1 MENLELNLLASTL
14 KSKNWEKIKNFI
26 TPQMFPKEWRSI
38 AQAITE
44 AHLRYENIEVLDNQ
58 AVLAVHKMMFP
69 AMPDS
74 KDEDAKQLIGSLC
87 NVPDMDDGLAYD
99 YAKTFWERSMAKL
112 IGEKAVQ
119 FWVGDDPNA
128 FADIAKL
135 MDRVTNNSMEGHE
148 TFTIVKDTFEELM
161 ESTSKPPEFLFGVP
175 TLEDHLPGMNRG
187 DFGIIFARPEVG
199 KTSFCSHLVAQ
210 YLAQGKKVHYWANEE
225 LAKKVKLRITT
236 AFFGV
241 DKHTLVENKHDYKET
256 YDSVIG
262 SNLVVIDSVGT
273 DITEL
278 GSFTALNKPDV
289 ILIDQLDKVNVGGT
303 FARNDEKL
311 RAIYTGTRELAK
323 RRNCSIIAISQA
335 SADAHNRLEISFD
348 MMENSKTGKAAEADL
363 VIGIGKRNDLGE
375 ASERT
380 ICVSKNKIT
389 GWHGTIHCN
398 INDRLSRYVV

>member
-175 TLEDHLPGMNRG
+175 TLEEHLPGMNRG

-241 DKHTLVENKHDYKET
+241 DKYTLVENKHDYKET

-289 ILIDQLDKVNVGGT
+289 ILIDQLDKVKINGDFG
-303 FARNDEKL
+303 RGDERLKEL
-311 RAIYTGTRELAK
+311 YVSGRERAK
-323 RRNCSIIAISQA
+323 RNECLVWAVSQA
-335 SADAHNRLEISFD
+335 NYEAHQREIIDFS
-348 MMENSKTGKAAEADL
+348 MMDNSRTGKAGEAD
-363 VIGIGKRNDLGE
+363 VILGIGKGLGVE
-375 ASERT
+375 DNTRFLT
-380 ICVSKNKIT
+380 ISKNKVN
-389 GWHGTIHCN
+389 GWHGTAHAFLDIATGKY
-398 INDRLSRYVV
+398 YV

>member
-14 KSKNWEKIKNFI
+14 KTKNWEKIKNFI

-44 AHLRYENIEVLDNQ
+44 AHLRYENIDVLDDK

-87 NVPDMDDGLAYD
+87 NVPDMDDDLAYD

-241 DKHTLVENKHDYKET
+241 DKYTLAENKHDYKET

-262 SNLVVIDSVGT
+262 DNLVVIDSVGT

-289 ILIDQLDKVNVGGT
+289 ILIDQLDKVKIGGD
-303 FARNDEKL
+303 FGRGDERLKEL
-311 RAIYTGTRELAK
+311 YVSGRELAK
-323 RRNCSIIAISQA
+323 RNDCLVWAVSQA
-335 SADAHNRLEISFD
+335 NYEAHQREIIDFS
-348 MMENSKTGKAAEADL
+348 MMDNSRTGKAGEAD
-363 VIGIGKRNDLGE
+363 VILGIGKGLGVE
-375 ASERT
+375 DNTRFLT
-380 ICVSKNKIT
+380 ISKNKVN
-389 GWHGTIHCN
+389 GWHGTAHAFLDIATGKY
-398 INDRLSRYVV
+398 YV

>member
-175 TLEDHLPGMNRG
+175 TLEEHLPGMNRG

-241 DKHTLVENKHDYKET
+241 DKYTLAENKHDYKET

-289 ILIDQLDKVNVGGT
+289 ILIDQLDKVKINGDFG
-303 FARNDEKL
+303 RGDERLKEL
-311 RAIYTGTRELAK
+311 YVSGRELAK
-323 RRNCSIIAISQA
+323 RNDCLVWAVSQA
-335 SADAHNRLEISFD
+335 NYEAHQREIIDFS
-348 MMENSKTGKAAEADL
+348 MMDNSRTGKAGEAD
-363 VIGIGKRNDLGE
+363 VILGIGKGLGVE
-375 ASERT
+375 DNTRFLT
-380 ICVSKNKIT
+380 ISKNKVN
-389 GWHGTIHCN
+389 GWHGTAHAFLDIATGKY
-398 INDRLSRYVV
+398 YV

>member
-175 TLEDHLPGMNRG
+175 TLEEHLPGMNRG

-289 ILIDQLDKVNVGGT
+289 ILIDQLDKVKINGDFG
-303 FARNDEKL
+303 RGDERLKEL
-311 RAIYTGTRELAK
+311 YVSGRELAK
-323 RRNCSIIAISQA
+323 RNDCLVWAVSQA
-335 SADAHNRLEISFD
+335 NYEAHQREIIDFS
-348 MMENSKTGKAAEADL
+348 MMDNSRTGKAGEAD
-363 VIGIGKRNDLGE
+363 VILGIGKGLGVE
-375 ASERT
+375 DNTRFLT
-380 ICVSKNKIT
+380 ISKNKVN
-389 GWHGTIHCN
+389 GWHGTAHAFLDIATGKY
-398 INDRLSRYVV
+398 YV

>member
-14 KSKNWEKIKNFI
+14 KTKNWEKIKNFI

-44 AHLRYENIEVLDNQ
+44 AHLRYENIDVLDNQ

-87 NVPDMDDGLAYD
+87 NVPDMDDDLAYD

-289 ILIDQLDKVNVGGT
+289 ILIDQLDKVKIGGD
-303 FARNDEKL
+303 FGRGDERLKEL
-311 RAIYTGTRELAK
+311 YVSGRELAK
-323 RRNCSIIAISQA
+323 RNDCLVWAVSQA
-335 SADAHNRLEISFD
+335 NYEAHQREIIDFS
-348 MMENSKTGKAAEADL
+348 MMDNSRTGKAGEAD
-363 VIGIGKRNDLGE
+363 VILGIGKGLGVE
-375 ASERT
+375 DNTRFLT
-380 ICVSKNKIT
+380 ISKNKVN
-389 GWHGTIHCN
+389 GWHGTAHAFLDIATGKY
-398 INDRLSRYVV
+398 YV

>member
-241 DKHTLVENKHDYKET
+241 DKYTLAENKHDYKET

-289 ILIDQLDKVNVGGT
+289 ILIDQLDKVKINGDFG
-303 FARNDEKL
+303 RGDERLKEL
-311 RAIYTGTRELAK
+311 YVSGRELAK
-323 RRNCSIIAISQA
+323 RNDCLVWAVSQA
-335 SADAHNRLEISFD
+335 NYEAHQREIIDFS
-348 MMENSKTGKAAEADL
+348 MMDNSRTGKAGEAD
-363 VIGIGKRNDLGE
+363 VILGIGKGLGVE
-375 ASERT
+375 DNTRFLT
-380 ICVSKNKIT
+380 ISKNKVN
-389 GWHGTIHCN
+389 GWHGTAHAFLDIATGKY
-398 INDRLSRYVV
+398 YV

>member
-14 KSKNWEKIKNFI
+14 KTKNWEKIKNFI

-44 AHLRYENIEVLDNQ
+44 AHLRYENIDVLDDK

-87 NVPDMDDGLAYD
+87 NVPDMDDDLAYD

-175 TLEDHLPGMNRG
+175 TLEEHLPGMNRG

-241 DKHTLVENKHDYKET
+241 DKYTLAENKHDYKET

-262 SNLVVIDSVGT
+262 DNLVVIDSVGT

-289 ILIDQLDKVNVGGT
+289 ILIDQLDKVKIGGD
-303 FARNDEKL
+303 FGRGDERLKEL
-311 RAIYTGTRELAK
+311 YVSGRELAK
-323 RRNCSIIAISQA
+323 RNDCLVWAVSQA
-335 SADAHNRLEISFD
+335 NYEAHQREIIDFS
-348 MMENSKTGKAAEADL
+348 MMDNSRTGKAGEAD
-363 VIGIGKRNDLGE
+363 VILGIGKGLGVE
-375 ASERT
+375 DNTRFLT
-380 ICVSKNKIT
+380 ISKNKVN
-389 GWHGTIHCN
+389 GWHGTAHAFLDIATGKY
-398 INDRLSRYVV
+398 YV

>member
-14 KSKNWEKIKNFI
+14 KTKNWEKIKNFI

-44 AHLRYENIEVLDNQ
+44 AHLRYENIDVLDDK

-87 NVPDMDDGLAYD
+87 NVPDMDDDLAYD

-148 TFTIVKDTFEELM
+148 TFTIVKDTFEEVM

-289 ILIDQLDKVNVGGT
+289 ILIDQLDKVKIGGD
-303 FARNDEKL
+303 FGRGDERLKEL
-311 RAIYTGTRELAK
+311 YVSGRELAK
-323 RRNCSIIAISQA
+323 RNDCLVWAVSQA
-335 SADAHNRLEISFD
+335 NYEAHQREIIDFS
-348 MMENSKTGKAAEADL
+348 MMDNSRTGKAGEAD
-363 VIGIGKRNDLGE
+363 VILGIGKGLGVE
-375 ASERT
+375 DNTRFLT
-380 ICVSKNKIT
+380 ISKNKVN
-389 GWHGTIHCN
+389 GWHGTAHAFLDIATGKY
-398 INDRLSRYVV
+398 YV

>member
-14 KSKNWEKIKNFI
+14 KTKNWEKIKNFI

-44 AHLRYENIEVLDNQ
+44 AHLRYENIDVLDDK

-87 NVPDMDDGLAYD
+87 NVPDMDDDLAYD

-175 TLEDHLPGMNRG
+175 TLEEHLPGMNRG

-241 DKHTLVENKHDYKET
+241 DKYTLAENKHDYKET

-262 SNLVVIDSVGT
+262 DNLVVIDSVGT

-289 ILIDQLDKVNVGGT
+289 ILIDQLDKVKINGDFG
-303 FARNDEKL
+303 RGDERLKEL
-311 RAIYTGTRELAK
+311 YVSGRELAK
-323 RRNCSIIAISQA
+323 RNDCLVWAVSQA
-335 SADAHNRLEISFD
+335 NYEAHQREIIDFS
-348 MMENSKTGKAAEADL
+348 MMDNSRTGKAGEAD
-363 VIGIGKRNDLGE
+363 VILGIGKGLGVE
-375 ASERT
+375 DNTRFLT
-380 ICVSKNKIT
+380 ISKNKVN
-389 GWHGTIHCN
+389 GWHGTAHAFLDIATGKY
-398 INDRLSRYVV
+398 YV

>member
-87 NVPDMDDGLAYD
+87 NVPDMDDDLAYD

-175 TLEDHLPGMNRG
+175 TLEEHLSGMNRG

-241 DKHTLVENKHDYKET
+241 DKYTLAENKHDYKET

-289 ILIDQLDKVNVGGT
+289 ILIDQLDKVKIGGD
-303 FARNDEKL
+303 FGRGDERLKEL
-311 RAIYTGTRELAK
+311 YVSGRELAK
-323 RRNCSIIAISQA
+323 RNDCLVWAVSQA
-335 SADAHNRLEISFD
+335 NYEAHQREIIDFS
-348 MMENSKTGKAAEADL
+348 MMDNSRTGKAGEAD
-363 VIGIGKRNDLGE
+363 VILGIGKGLGVE
-375 ASERT
+375 DNTRFLT
-380 ICVSKNKIT
+380 ISKNKVN
-389 GWHGTIHCN
+389 GWHGTAHAFLDIATGKY
-398 INDRLSRYVV
+398 YV

>member
-1 MENLELNLLASTL
+1 MDNLELNLLASTL
-14 KSKNWEKIKNFI
+14 RTEHWEKIKNFI

-44 AHLRYENIEVLDNQ
+44 AHLKYDNIELLD
-58 AVLAVHKMMFP
+58 AKTVHAVHGMMFP

-74 KDEDAKQLIGSLC
+74 KGDEASELITSLC
-87 NVPDMDDGLAYD
+87 SVPEMDDNLAYD
-99 YAKTFWERSMAKL
+99 YAKKFWQRSMAKQ

-119 FWVGDDPNA
+119 FWVGDDENA
-128 FADIAKL
+128 FSDIAKL

-175 TLEDHLPGMNRG
+175 TLEEHLPGMNRG

-241 DKHTLVENKHDYKET
+241 DKYTLVENKHDYKET

-273 DITEL
+273 PITEL

-289 ILIDQLDKVNVGGT
+289 ILIDQLDKVKINGEFG
-303 FARNDEKL
+303 RGDERLKEL
-311 RAIYTGTRELAK
+311 YVAGRELAK
-323 RRNCSIIAISQA
+323 RNNCLVWAVSQA
-335 SADAHNRLEISFD
+335 NYEAHQREIIDFS
-348 MMENSKTGKAAEADL
+348 MMDNSRTGKAGEAD
-363 VIGIGKRNDLGE
+363 VILGIGKGLGVE
-375 ASERT
+375 DNTRFLT
-380 ICVSKNKIT
+380 ISKNKVN
-389 GWHGTIHCN
+389 GWHGTAHAFLDIATGKY
-398 INDRLSRYVV
+398 YV

>member
-1 MENLELNLLASTL
+1 MDNLELNLLASTL
-14 KSKNWEKIKNFI
+14 RTEHWEKIKNFI

-44 AHLRYENIEVLDNQ
+44 AHLKYDNIELLD
-58 AVLAVHKMMFP
+58 AKTVHAVHGMMFP

-74 KDEDAKQLIGSLC
+74 KGDEASELITSLC
-87 NVPDMDDGLAYD
+87 SVREMDDNLAYD
-99 YAKTFWERSMAKL
+99 YAKKFWQRSMAKQ

-119 FWVGDDPNA
+119 FWVGDDENA
-128 FADIAKL
+128 FSDIAKL

-175 TLEDHLPGMNRG
+175 TLEEHLPGMNRG

-241 DKHTLVENKHDYKET
+241 DKYTLVENKHDYKET

-273 DITEL
+273 PITEL

-289 ILIDQLDKVNVGGT
+289 ILIDQLDKVKINGDFG
-303 FARNDEKL
+303 RGDERLKEL
-311 RAIYTGTRELAK
+311 YVAGRELAK
-323 RRNCSIIAISQA
+323 RNNCLVWAVSQA
-335 SADAHNRLEISFD
+335 NYEAHQREIIDFS
-348 MMENSKTGKAAEADL
+348 MMDNSRTGKAGEAD
-363 VIGIGKRNDLGE
+363 VILGIGKGLGVE
-375 ASERT
+375 DNTRFLT
-380 ICVSKNKIT
+380 ISKNKVN
-389 GWHGTIHCN
+389 GWHGTAHAFLDIATGKY
-398 INDRLSRYVV
+398 YV

>member
-1 MENLELNLLASTL
+1 
-14 KSKNWEKIKNFI
+14 
-26 TPQMFPKEWRSI
+26 MFPKEWRSI

-44 AHLRYENIEVLDNQ
+44 AHLRYENIDVLDDK
-58 AVLAVHKMMFP
+58 AVMAVHKMMFP

-87 NVPDMDDGLAYD
+87 NVPDMDDDLAYD

-175 TLEDHLPGMNRG
+175 TLEEHLPGMNRG

-289 ILIDQLDKVNVGGT
+289 ILIDQLDKVKIGGD
-303 FARNDEKL
+303 FGRGDERLKEL
-311 RAIYTGTRELAK
+311 YVMGREL
-323 RRNCSIIAISQA
+323 
-335 SADAHNRLEISFD
+335 
-348 MMENSKTGKAAEADL
+348 
-363 VIGIGKRNDLGE
+363 GKRNDCLVWAVSQANYEAHQREIIDFSMMDNSRTGKAGE
-375 ASERT
+375 ADVILGIGKGLGVEDNTRFLT
-380 ICVSKNKIT
+380 ISKNKVN
-389 GWHGTIHCN
+389 GWHGTAHAFLDIATGKY
-398 INDRLSRYVV
+398 YV

>member
-14 KSKNWEKIKNFI
+14 KTKNWEKIKNFI

-44 AHLRYENIEVLDNQ
+44 AHLRYENIDVLDDK

-289 ILIDQLDKVNVGGT
+289 ILIDQLDKVKIGGD
-303 FARNDEKL
+303 FGRGDERLKEL
-311 RAIYTGTRELAK
+311 YVSGRELAK
-323 RRNCSIIAISQA
+323 RNDCLVWAVSQA
-335 SADAHNRLEISFD
+335 NYEAHQREIIDFS
-348 MMENSKTGKAAEADL
+348 MMDNSRTGKAGEAD
-363 VIGIGKRNDLGE
+363 VILGIGKGLGVE
-375 ASERT
+375 DNTRFLT
-380 ICVSKNKIT
+380 ISKNKVN
-389 GWHGTIHCN
+389 GWHGTAHAFLDIATGKY
-398 INDRLSRYVV
+398 YV

>member
-14 KSKNWEKIKNFI
+14 KTKNWEKIKNFI

-175 TLEDHLPGMNRG
+175 TLEEHLSGMNRG

-289 ILIDQLDKVNVGGT
+289 ILIDQLDKVKINGDFG
-303 FARNDEKL
+303 RGDERLKEL
-311 RAIYTGTRELAK
+311 YVSGRELAK
-323 RRNCSIIAISQA
+323 RNDCLVWAVSQA
-335 SADAHNRLEISFD
+335 NYEAHQREIIDFS
-348 MMENSKTGKAAEADL
+348 MMDNSRTGKAGEAD
-363 VIGIGKRNDLGE
+363 VILGIGKGLGVE
-375 ASERT
+375 DNTRFLT
-380 ICVSKNKIT
+380 ISKNKVN
-389 GWHGTIHCN
+389 GWHGTAHAFLDIATGKY
-398 INDRLSRYVV
+398 YV

>member
-87 NVPDMDDGLAYD
+87 NVPDMDDDLAYD

-175 TLEDHLPGMNRG
+175 TLEEHLPGMNRG

-241 DKHTLVENKHDYKET
+241 DKYTLVENKHDYKET

-289 ILIDQLDKVNVGGT
+289 ILIDQLDKVKINGDFG
-303 FARNDEKL
+303 RGDERLKEL
-311 RAIYTGTRELAK
+311 YVSGRELAK
-323 RRNCSIIAISQA
+323 RNDCLVWAVSQA
-335 SADAHNRLEISFD
+335 NYEAHQREIIDFS
-348 MMENSKTGKAAEADL
+348 MMDNSRTGKAGEAD
-363 VIGIGKRNDLGE
+363 VILGIGKGLGVE
-375 ASERT
+375 DNTRFLT
-380 ICVSKNKIT
+380 ISKNKVN
-389 GWHGTIHCN
+389 GWHGTAHAFLDIATGKY
-398 INDRLSRYVV
+398 YV

>member
-241 DKHTLVENKHDYKET
+241 DKYTLVENKHDYKET

-289 ILIDQLDKVNVGGT
+289 ILIDQLDKVKINGDFG
-303 FARNDEKL
+303 RGDERLKEL
-311 RAIYTGTRELAK
+311 YVSGRELAK
-323 RRNCSIIAISQA
+323 RNDCLVWAVSQA
-335 SADAHNRLEISFD
+335 NYEAHQREIIDFS
-348 MMENSKTGKAAEADL
+348 MMDNSRTGKAGEAD
-363 VIGIGKRNDLGE
+363 VILGIGKGLGVE
-375 ASERT
+375 DNTRFLT
-380 ICVSKNKIT
+380 ISKNKVN
-389 GWHGTIHCN
+389 GWHGTAHAFLDIATGKY
-398 INDRLSRYVV
+398 YV

>member
-14 KSKNWEKIKNFI
+14 KTKNWEKIKNFI

-87 NVPDMDDGLAYD
+87 NVPDMDDDLAYD

-289 ILIDQLDKVNVGGT
+289 ILIDQLDKVKIGGD
-303 FARNDEKL
+303 FGRGDERLKEL
-311 RAIYTGTRELAK
+311 YVSGRELAK
-323 RRNCSIIAISQA
+323 RNDCLVWAVSQA
-335 SADAHNRLEISFD
+335 NYEAHQREIIDFS
-348 MMENSKTGKAAEADL
+348 MMDNSRTGKAGEAD
-363 VIGIGKRNDLGE
+363 VILGIGKGLGVE
-375 ASERT
+375 DNTRFLT
-380 ICVSKNKIT
+380 ISKNKVN
-389 GWHGTIHCN
+389 GWHGTAHAFLDIATGKY
-398 INDRLSRYVV
+398 YV

>member
-87 NVPDMDDGLAYD
+87 NVPDMDDDLAYD

-241 DKHTLVENKHDYKET
+241 DKYTLVENKHDYKET

-289 ILIDQLDKVNVGGT
+289 ILIDQLDKVKINGDFG
-303 FARNDEKL
+303 RGDERLKEL
-311 RAIYTGTRELAK
+311 YVSGRELAK
-323 RRNCSIIAISQA
+323 RNDCLVWAVSQA
-335 SADAHNRLEISFD
+335 NYEAHQREIIDFS
-348 MMENSKTGKAAEADL
+348 MMDNSRTGKAGEAD
-363 VIGIGKRNDLGE
+363 VILGIGKGLGVE
-375 ASERT
+375 DNTRFLT
-380 ICVSKNKIT
+380 ISKNKVN
-389 GWHGTIHCN
+389 GWHGTAHAFLDIATGKY
-398 INDRLSRYVV
+398 YV

>member
-14 KSKNWEKIKNFI
+14 KTKNWEKIKNFI

-44 AHLRYENIEVLDNQ
+44 AHLRYENIDVLDDK

-87 NVPDMDDGLAYD
+87 NVPDMDDDLAYD

-289 ILIDQLDKVNVGGT
+289 ILIDQLDKVKIGGD
-303 FARNDEKL
+303 FGRGDERLKEL
-311 RAIYTGTRELAK
+311 YVSGRELAK
-323 RRNCSIIAISQA
+323 RNDCLVWAVSQA
-335 SADAHNRLEISFD
+335 NYEAHQREIIDFS
-348 MMENSKTGKAAEADL
+348 MMDNSRTGKAGEAD
-363 VIGIGKRNDLGE
+363 VILGIGKGLGVDDNT
-375 ASERT
+375 RFLT
-380 ICVSKNKIT
+380 ISKNKVN
-389 GWHGTIHCN
+389 GWHGTAHAFLN
-398 INDRLSRYVV
+398 IATGKYYV

>member
-289 ILIDQLDKVNVGGT
+289 ILIDQLDKVKIGGD
-303 FARNDEKL
+303 FGRGDERLKEL
-311 RAIYTGTRELAK
+311 YVSGRELAK
-323 RRNCSIIAISQA
+323 RNDCLVWAVSQA
-335 SADAHNRLEISFD
+335 NYEAHQREIIDFS
-348 MMENSKTGKAAEADL
+348 MMDNSRTGKAGEAD
-363 VIGIGKRNDLGE
+363 VILGIGKGLGVE
-375 ASERT
+375 DNTRFLT
-380 ICVSKNKIT
+380 ISKNKVN
-389 GWHGTIHCN
+389 GWHGTAHAFLDIATGKY
-398 INDRLSRYVV
+398 YV

>member
-14 KSKNWEKIKNFI
+14 KTKNWEKIKNFI

-44 AHLRYENIEVLDNQ
+44 AHLRYENIDVLDDK

-289 ILIDQLDKVNVGGT
+289 ILIDQLDKVKIGGD
-303 FARNDEKL
+303 FGRGDERLKEL
-311 RAIYTGTRELAK
+311 YVSGRELAK
-323 RRNCSIIAISQA
+323 RNDCLVWAVSQA
-335 SADAHNRLEISFD
+335 NYEAHQRKIIDFS
-348 MMENSKTGKAAEADL
+348 MMDNSRTGKAGEAD
-363 VIGIGKRNDLGE
+363 VILGIGKGLGVE
-375 ASERT
+375 DNTRFLT
-380 ICVSKNKIT
+380 ISKNKVN
-389 GWHGTIHCN
+389 GWHGTAHAFLDIATGKY
-398 INDRLSRYVV
+398 YV

>member
-14 KSKNWEKIKNFI
+14 KTKNWEKIKNFI

-175 TLEDHLPGMNRG
+175 TLEEHLPGMNRG

-241 DKHTLVENKHDYKET
+241 DKYTLAENKHDYKET

-289 ILIDQLDKVNVGGT
+289 ILIDQLDKVKINGDFG
-303 FARNDEKL
+303 RGDERLKEL
-311 RAIYTGTRELAK
+311 YVSGRELAK
-323 RRNCSIIAISQA
+323 RNDCLVWAVSQA
-335 SADAHNRLEISFD
+335 NYEAHQREIIDFS
-348 MMENSKTGKAAEADL
+348 MMDNSRTGKAGEAD
-363 VIGIGKRNDLGE
+363 VILGIGKGLGVE
-375 ASERT
+375 DNTRFLT
-380 ICVSKNKIT
+380 ISKNKVN
-389 GWHGTIHCN
+389 GWHGTAHAFLDIATGKY
-398 INDRLSRYVV
+398 YV

>member
-14 KSKNWEKIKNFI
+14 RTEHWEKIKNFI

-44 AHLRYENIEVLDNQ
+44 AHLKYDNIELLD
-58 AVLAVHKMMFP
+58 AKTVHAVHGMMFP

-74 KDEDAKQLIGSLC
+74 KGEEANELISSLC
-87 NVPDMDDGLAYD
+87 SVPEMDDNLAYD
-99 YAKTFWERSMAKL
+99 YAKKFWQRSMAKQ

-119 FWVGDDPNA
+119 FWVGDDENA
-128 FADIAKL
+128 FSDIAKL

-175 TLEDHLPGMNRG
+175 TLEEHLSGMNRG

-241 DKHTLVENKHDYKET
+241 DKYTLAENKHDYKET

-289 ILIDQLDKVNVGGT
+289 ILIDQLDKVKINGDFG
-303 FARNDEKL
+303 RGDERLKEL
-311 RAIYTGTRELAK
+311 YVSGRELAK
-323 RRNCSIIAISQA
+323 RNDCLVWAVSQA
-335 SADAHNRLEISFD
+335 NYEAHQREIIDFS
-348 MMENSKTGKAAEADL
+348 MMDNSRTGKAGEAD
-363 VIGIGKRNDLGE
+363 VILGIGKGLGVE
-375 ASERT
+375 DNTRFLT
-380 ICVSKNKIT
+380 ISKNKVN
-389 GWHGTIHCN
+389 GWHGTAHAFLDIATGKY
-398 INDRLSRYVV
+398 YV

>member
-87 NVPDMDDGLAYD
+87 NVPDMDDDLAYD

-175 TLEDHLPGMNRG
+175 TLEEHLSGMNRG

-241 DKHTLVENKHDYKET
+241 DKYTLAENKHDYKET

-289 ILIDQLDKVNVGGT
+289 ILIDQLDKVKINGDFG
-303 FARNDEKL
+303 RGDERLKEL
-311 RAIYTGTRELAK
+311 YVSGRELAK
-323 RRNCSIIAISQA
+323 RNDCLVWAVSQA
-335 SADAHNRLEISFD
+335 NYEAHQREIIDFS
-348 MMENSKTGKAAEADL
+348 MMDNSRTGKAGEAD
-363 VIGIGKRNDLGE
+363 VILGIGKGLGVE
-375 ASERT
+375 DNTRFLT
-380 ICVSKNKIT
+380 ISKNKVN
-389 GWHGTIHCN
+389 GWHGTAHAFLDIATGKY
-398 INDRLSRYVV
+398 YV

>member
-1 MENLELNLLASTL
+1 
-14 KSKNWEKIKNFI
+14 
-26 TPQMFPKEWRSI
+26 
-38 AQAITE
+38 
-44 AHLRYENIEVLDNQ
+44 
-58 AVLAVHKMMFP
+58 
-69 AMPDS
+69 MPDS

-175 TLEDHLPGMNRG
+175 TLEEHLPGMNRG

-241 DKHTLVENKHDYKET
+241 DKYTLVENKHDYKET

-289 ILIDQLDKVNVGGT
+289 ILIDQLDKVKIGGD
-303 FARNDEKL
+303 FGRGDERLKEL
-311 RAIYTGTRELAK
+311 YVMGREL
-323 RRNCSIIAISQA
+323 
-335 SADAHNRLEISFD
+335 
-348 MMENSKTGKAAEADL
+348 
-363 VIGIGKRNDLGE
+363 GKRNDCLVWAVSQANYEAHQREIIDFSMMDNSRTGKAGE
-375 ASERT
+375 ADIIIGIGIAEHEEFRT
-380 ICVSKNKIT
+380 IKFSKNKIN
-389 GWHGTIHCN
+389 GFHGSVVLRRDG
-398 INDRLSRYVV
+398 DRDIFS

>member
-1 MENLELNLLASTL
+1 MDNLELNLLASTL
-14 KSKNWEKIKNFI
+14 RTEHWEKIKNFI

-44 AHLRYENIEVLDNQ
+44 AHLKYDNIELLD
-58 AVLAVHKMMFP
+58 AKTVHAVHGMMFP

-74 KDEDAKQLIGSLC
+74 KGDEASELITSLC
-87 NVPDMDDGLAYD
+87 SVPEMDDNLAYD
-99 YAKTFWERSMAKL
+99 YAKKFWQRSMAKQ

-119 FWVGDDPNA
+119 FWVGDDENA
-128 FADIAKL
+128 FSDIAKL

-175 TLEDHLPGMNRG
+175 TLEEHLPGMNRG

-241 DKHTLVENKHDYKET
+241 DKYTLVENKHDYKET

-273 DITEL
+273 PITEL

-289 ILIDQLDKVNVGGT
+289 ILIDQLDKVKINGDFG
-303 FARNDEKL
+303 RGDERLKEL
-311 RAIYTGTRELAK
+311 YVAGRELAK
-323 RRNCSIIAISQA
+323 RNNCLVWAVSQA
-335 SADAHNRLEISFD
+335 NYEAHQREIIDFS
-348 MMENSKTGKAAEADL
+348 MMDNSRTGKAGEAD
-363 VIGIGKRNDLGE
+363 VILGIGKGLGVE
-375 ASERT
+375 DNTRFLT
-380 ICVSKNKIT
+380 ISKNKVN
-389 GWHGTIHCN
+389 GWHGTAHAFLDIATGKY
-398 INDRLSRYVV
+398 YV

>member
-87 NVPDMDDGLAYD
+87 NVPDMDDDLAYD

-241 DKHTLVENKHDYKET
+241 DKYTLAENKHDYKET

-289 ILIDQLDKVNVGGT
+289 ILIDQLDKVKIGGD
-303 FARNDEKL
+303 FGRGDERLKEL
-311 RAIYTGTRELAK
+311 YVSGRELAK
-323 RRNCSIIAISQA
+323 RNDCLVWAVSQA
-335 SADAHNRLEISFD
+335 NYEAHQREIIDFS
-348 MMENSKTGKAAEADL
+348 MMDNSRTGKAGEAD
-363 VIGIGKRNDLGE
+363 VILGIGKGLGVE
-375 ASERT
+375 DNTRFLT
-380 ICVSKNKIT
+380 ISKNKVN
-389 GWHGTIHCN
+389 GWHGTAHAFLDIATGKY
-398 INDRLSRYVV
+398 YV

>member
-175 TLEDHLPGMNRG
+175 TLEEHLPGMNRG

-241 DKHTLVENKHDYKET
+241 DKYTLVENKHDYKET

-289 ILIDQLDKVNVGGT
+289 ILIDQLDKVKINSDFGRG
-303 FARNDEKL
+303 DERLKEL
-311 RAIYTGTRELAK
+311 YVSGRELAK
-323 RRNCSIIAISQA
+323 RNDCLVWAVSQA
-335 SADAHNRLEISFD
+335 NYEAHQREIIDFS
-348 MMENSKTGKAAEADL
+348 MMDNSRTGKAGEAD
-363 VIGIGKRNDLGE
+363 VILGIGKGLGVE
-375 ASERT
+375 DNTRFLT
-380 ICVSKNKIT
+380 ISKNKVN
-389 GWHGTIHCN
+389 GWHGTAHAFLDIATGKY
-398 INDRLSRYVV
+398 YV

>member
-175 TLEDHLPGMNRG
+175 TLEEHLPGMNRG

-241 DKHTLVENKHDYKET
+241 DKYTLVENKHDYKET

-289 ILIDQLDKVNVGGT
+289 ILIDQLDKVKINGDFG
-303 FARNDEKL
+303 RGDERLKEL
-311 RAIYTGTRELAK
+311 YVSGRELAK
-323 RRNCSIIAISQA
+323 RNDCLVWAVSQA
-335 SADAHNRLEISFD
+335 NYEAHQREIIDFS
-348 MMENSKTGKAAEADL
+348 MMDNSRTGKAGEAD
-363 VIGIGKRNDLGE
+363 VILGIGKGLGVE
-375 ASERT
+375 DNTRFLT
-380 ICVSKNKIT
+380 ISKNKVN
-389 GWHGTIHCN
+389 GWHGTAHAFLDIATGKY
-398 INDRLSRYVV
+398 YV

>member
-175 TLEDHLPGMNRG
+175 TLEEHLSGMNRG

-241 DKHTLVENKHDYKET
+241 DKYTLAENKHDYKET

-289 ILIDQLDKVNVGGT
+289 ILIDQLDKVKIGGD
-303 FARNDEKL
+303 FGRGDERLKEL
-311 RAIYTGTRELAK
+311 YVSGRELAK
-323 RRNCSIIAISQA
+323 RNDCLVWAVSQA
-335 SADAHNRLEISFD
+335 NYEAHQREIIDFS
-348 MMENSKTGKAAEADL
+348 MMDNSRTGKAGEAD
-363 VIGIGKRNDLGE
+363 VILGIGKGLGVE
-375 ASERT
+375 DNTRFLT
-380 ICVSKNKIT
+380 ISKNKVN
-389 GWHGTIHCN
+389 GWHGTAHAFLDIATGKY
-398 INDRLSRYVV
+398 YV

>member
-289 ILIDQLDKVNVGGT
+289 ILIDQLDKVKINGDFG
-303 FARNDEKL
+303 RGDERLKEL
-311 RAIYTGTRELAK
+311 YVSGRELAK
-323 RRNCSIIAISQA
+323 RNDCLVWAVSQA
-335 SADAHNRLEISFD
+335 NYEAHQREIIDFS
-348 MMENSKTGKAAEADL
+348 MMDNSRTGKAGEAD
-363 VIGIGKRNDLGE
+363 VILGIGKGLGVE
-375 ASERT
+375 DNTRFLT
-380 ICVSKNKIT
+380 ISKNKVN
-389 GWHGTIHCN
+389 GWHGTAHAFLDIATGKY
-398 INDRLSRYVV
+398 YV

>member
-14 KSKNWEKIKNFI
+14 KTKNWEKIKNFI

-44 AHLRYENIEVLDNQ
+44 AHLRYENIDVLDDK

-87 NVPDMDDGLAYD
+87 NVPDMDDDLAYD

-175 TLEDHLPGMNRG
+175 TLEEHLPGMNRG

-241 DKHTLVENKHDYKET
+241 DKHTLAENKHDYKET

-262 SNLVVIDSVGT
+262 DNLVVIDSVGT

-289 ILIDQLDKVNVGGT
+289 ILIDQLDKVKIGGD
-303 FARNDEKL
+303 FGRGDERLKEL
-311 RAIYTGTRELAK
+311 YVSGRELAK
-323 RRNCSIIAISQA
+323 RNDCLVWAVSQA
-335 SADAHNRLEISFD
+335 NYEAHQREIIDFS
-348 MMENSKTGKAAEADL
+348 MMDNSRTGKAGEAD
-363 VIGIGKRNDLGE
+363 VILGIGKGLGVE
-375 ASERT
+375 DNTRFLT
-380 ICVSKNKIT
+380 ISKNKVN
-389 GWHGTIHCN
+389 GWHGTAHAFLDIATGKY
-398 INDRLSRYVV
+398 YV

>member
-14 KSKNWEKIKNFI
+14 KTKNWEKIKNFI

-44 AHLRYENIEVLDNQ
+44 AHLRYENIDVLDDK

-236 AFFGV
+236 AFFDI
-241 DKHTLVENKHDYKET
+241 DKYTLLENRHDYKST
-256 YDSVIG
+256 YDDVIG
-262 SNLVVIDSVGT
+262 NNLVVIDSVGT
-273 DITEL
+273 DITEIN
-278 GSFTALNKPDV
+278 SFTTLNKPDV
-289 ILIDQLDKVNVGGT
+289 IFIDQLDKVKIGGD
-303 FARNDEKL
+303 FGRGDERLKEL
-311 RAIYTGTRELAK
+311 YVMGRELAK
-323 RRNCSIIAISQA
+323 RNDCLVWAVSQA
-335 SADAHNRLEISFD
+335 NYEAHQREIIDFS
-348 MMENSKTGKAAEADL
+348 MMDNSRTGKAGEAD
-363 VIGIGKRNDLGE
+363 VILGIGKGLGVE
-375 ASERT
+375 DNTRFLT
-380 ICVSKNKIT
+380 ISKNKVN
-389 GWHGTIHCN
+389 GWHGTAHAFLDIATGKY
-398 INDRLSRYVV
+398 YV

>member
-14 KSKNWEKIKNFI
+14 KTKNWEKIKNFI

-44 AHLRYENIEVLDNQ
+44 AHLRYENIDVLDDK

-225 LAKKVKLRITT
+225 LAKKVKLRIT
-236 AFFGV
+236 
-241 DKHTLVENKHDYKET
+241 
-256 YDSVIG
+256 
-262 SNLVVIDSVGT
+262 
-273 DITEL
+273 
-278 GSFTALNKPDV
+278 
-289 ILIDQLDKVNVGGT
+289 
-303 FARNDEKL
+303 
-311 RAIYTGTRELAK
+311 
-323 RRNCSIIAISQA
+323 
-335 SADAHNRLEISFD
+335 
-348 MMENSKTGKAAEADL
+348 
-363 VIGIGKRNDLGE
+363 
-375 ASERT
+375 
-380 ICVSKNKIT
+380 
-389 GWHGTIHCN
+389 
-398 INDRLSRYVV
+398 

>member
-175 TLEDHLPGMNRG
+175 TLEEHLSGMNRG

-241 DKHTLVENKHDYKET
+241 DKYTLAENKHDYKET

-289 ILIDQLDKVNVGGT
+289 ILIDQLDKVKINGDFG
-303 FARNDEKL
+303 RGDERLKEL
-311 RAIYTGTRELAK
+311 YVSGRELAK
-323 RRNCSIIAISQA
+323 RNDCLVWAVSQA
-335 SADAHNRLEISFD
+335 NYEAHQREIIDFS
-348 MMENSKTGKAAEADL
+348 MMDNSRTGKAGEAD
-363 VIGIGKRNDLGE
+363 VILGIGKGLGVE
-375 ASERT
+375 DNTRFLT
-380 ICVSKNKIT
+380 ISKNKVN
-389 GWHGTIHCN
+389 GWHGTAHAFLDIATGKY
-398 INDRLSRYVV
+398 YV

>member
-241 DKHTLVENKHDYKET
+241 DKYTLAENKHDYKET

-289 ILIDQLDKVNVGGT
+289 ILIDQLDKVKIGGD
-303 FARNDEKL
+303 FGRGDERLKEL
-311 RAIYTGTRELAK
+311 YVSGRELAK
-323 RRNCSIIAISQA
+323 RNDCLVWAVSQA
-335 SADAHNRLEISFD
+335 NYEAHQREIIDFS
-348 MMENSKTGKAAEADL
+348 MMDNSRTGKAGEAD
-363 VIGIGKRNDLGE
+363 VILGIGKGLGVE
-375 ASERT
+375 DNTRFLT
-380 ICVSKNKIT
+380 ISKNKVN
-389 GWHGTIHCN
+389 GWHGTAHAFLDIATGKY
-398 INDRLSRYVV
+398 YV

>member
-241 DKHTLVENKHDYKET
+241 DKYTLVENKHDYKET

-289 ILIDQLDKVNVGGT
+289 ILIDQLDKVKIGGD
-303 FARNDEKL
+303 FGRGDERLKEL
-311 RAIYTGTRELAK
+311 YVSGRELAK
-323 RRNCSIIAISQA
+323 RNDCLVWAVSQA
-335 SADAHNRLEISFD
+335 NYEAHQREIIDFS
-348 MMENSKTGKAAEADL
+348 MMDNSRTGKAGEAD
-363 VIGIGKRNDLGE
+363 VILGIGKGLGVE
-375 ASERT
+375 DNTRFLT
-380 ICVSKNKIT
+380 ISKNKVN
-389 GWHGTIHCN
+389 GWHGTAHAFLDIATGKY
-398 INDRLSRYVV
+398 YV